1 MALPGFMKSKSQ
13 RRLFVWFSLLLVI
26 ISLGAALAVAWGEPG
41 PKWLRE
47 TLNGLLLSL
56 VASGVFAMVSMA
68 YVALFL
74 DPQQEED
81 SIVVLPQDLEG
92 QMDRIATEARDYK
105 IYVRTGRY
113 FRSRTLP
120 KLIERA
126 RSTRRPIN
134 IEVILLDF
142 RDHQMCDLYA
152 RFRKSTFDGHLW
164 STESAR
170 ADILATASALAQ
182 AALDNSSL
190 VTASLYLSSR
200 LSVFRIEGSADELL
214 VTREGPKDFA
224 YKFHD
229 SHPDHAA
236 YLTEFMWVRDTA
248 SRIDLP
254 RTTPSGSLLA
264 AMFDQEE
271 VTPEVEQAVNV
282 ALARKAPYAS

>member
-13 RRLFVWFSLLLVI
+13 RRLFVGFSLLLVI
-26 ISLGAALAVAWGEPG
+26 TCLGAALAIAWGEPG
-41 PKWLRE
+41 PKWLRD

-56 VASGVFAMVSMA
+56 VASGVFALFSIG
-68 YVALFL
+68 YVAYFL
-74 DPQQEED
+74 DPGEERD
-81 SIVVLPQDLEG
+81 NIVVLPQDLKREL
-92 QMDRIATEARDYK
+92 DRIATEAKDYK
-105 IYVRTGRY
+105 VYVRTGRY

-120 KLIERA
+120 KLIEQA

-134 IEVILLDF
+134 IEVVLLDF

-152 RFRKSTFDGHLW
+152 RFRKDSFDGHLW
-164 STESAR
+164 SIGSAR
-170 ADILATASALAQ
+170 AGILATAGALAK

-224 YKFHD
+224 YKFHH

-236 YLTEFMWVRDTA
+236 YLTEFTWIRDTA

-271 VTPEVEQAVNV
+271 VTPEVEQAVND